1 MRKEIKKLPKS
12 KIEIEVEIP
21 AEDWDVFLNEAVKE
35 ISLNLKVA
43 GFRPGSIPRNIV
55 EKEIGMEK
63 ILARASELAV
73 RKTYV
78 KMILDDKIGGVGSPN
93 ISVLKV

>member
-1 MRKEIKKLPKS
+1 MKKTIKKLPKS

-21 AEDWDVFLNEAVKE
+21 TEDWEDFLNEAVKE
-35 ISLNLKVA
+35 LSLDLKVA
-43 GFRPGSIPRNIV
+43 GFRPGSVPRNIV

-63 ILARASELAV
+63 LLARASELAV

-78 KMILDDKIGGVGSPN
+78 KMILDDKIEAVGSPN
-93 ISVLKV
+93 FSVLKV